1 MLIYD
6 VYQIDS
12 VIDIYISFFIF
23 VSIVVYHRINLR
35 GPSAIQK
42 DLVVYLYFI

>member
-1 MLIYD
+1 MLISA
-6 VYQIDS
+6 VYQSDS
-12 VIDIYISFFIF
+12 VIDIYIFFFIF